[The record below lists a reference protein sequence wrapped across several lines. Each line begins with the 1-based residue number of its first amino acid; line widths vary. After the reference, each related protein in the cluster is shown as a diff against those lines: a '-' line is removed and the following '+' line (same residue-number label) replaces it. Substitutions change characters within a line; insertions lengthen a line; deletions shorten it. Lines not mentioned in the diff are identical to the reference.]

1 MGLIYPNMNQRY
13 FVTGGAGF
21 IGSHIVDHL
30 MDRGDDVVVYDNFCT
45 GQELFIKHHFNNS
58 HFKLIKGDVL
68 DFKALKGAMGGSDFV
83 FHIAGHADVKGGY
96 KDHAIDLEQ
105 NFMATR
111 NVLEAMRQLDIKNI
125 AFSSTSSVYG
135 DATVHPTLESYLFKP
150 TSLYGAA
157 KANSENYI
165 YTYAHYYDWNAYIFR
180 FVSWI
185 GERYTHGCIFDFM
198 KRLKTDP
205 SHLHILSDGTPKK
218 SSLYVKDGVS
228 AIFTIIEKSSEKIN
242 IYNLGHEETIIIKN
256 IADIVC
262 DELGLKKVHYT
273 FEGGEKGWMGDNKF
287 VHLGI
292 DKLKRLGWKPTVA
305 IEDGIR
311 RTVRY
316 LKGSPFLLDAR

>member
-1 MGLIYPNMNQRY
+1 MKI

-21 IGSHIVDHL
+21 IGSHIVDYL
-30 MDRGDDVVVYDNFCT
+30 IGRGDDVVIYDNFCT
-45 GQELFIKHHFNNS
+45 GQEIFIKHHFDNQR
-58 HFKLIKGDVL
+58 FTLIKDDVL
-68 DFKALKGAMGGSDFV
+68 NFNALKKAMKDSDFV
-83 FHIAGHADVKGGY
+83 FHIAGHADVRGGY
-96 KDHAIDLEQ
+96 TDHDIDLKQ
-105 NFMATR
+105 NFMATQ
-111 NVLEAMRQLDIKNI
+111 NVLEAMHQLNIKNI

-135 DATVHPTLESYLFKP
+135 DAILHPTPESYPFEP

-198 KRLKTDP
+198 KKLKADS
-205 SHLHILSDGTPKK
+205 SHLYMLSDGTPKK
-218 SSLYVKDGVS
+218 SSLYVKDGVN

-242 IYNLGHEETIIIKN
+242 IYNLGHEEVTTIKN

-262 DELGLKKVHYT
+262 DELGLKKVQYT
-273 FEGGEKGWMGDNKF
+273 FEGGDKGWMGDNKF
-287 VHLGI
+287 VHLSI
-292 DKLKRLGWKPTVA
+292 DKLKQLGWEPTVN
-305 IEDGIR
+305 IEEGIR

-316 LKGSPFLLDAR
+316 LKESSFLLNA

>member
-1 MGLIYPNMNQRY
+1 MKV

-30 MDRGDDVVVYDNFCT
+30 IARGDDVVIYDNFCT
-45 GQELFIKHHFNNS
+45 GQELFIKNHFGHP
-58 HFKLIKGDVL
+58 HFSLIKGDIL
-68 DFKALKGAMGGSDFV
+68 DFKALKGTMEGADFV

-96 KDHAIDLEQ
+96 TEHNIDCEQ
-105 NFMATR
+105 NFQTTR
-111 NVLEAMRQLDIKNI
+111 NVLEAMHQLDIKNI

-135 DATVHPTLESYLFKP
+135 DATVHPTPEDYPFEP

-165 YTYAHYYDWNAYIFR
+165 YTYSHYYGWNAYIFR

-198 KRLKTDP
+198 KKLKADS
-205 SHLHILSDGTPKK
+205 SHLHMLSDGTPKK

-228 AIFTIIEKSSEKIN
+228 AIFTIIEKASEKIN
-242 IYNLGHEETIIIKN
+242 IYNLGHEETTVIKN

-262 DELGLKKVHYT
+262 DELGLKKVQYT
-273 FEGGEKGWMGDNKF
+273 FE
-287 VHLGI
+287 
-292 DKLKRLGWKPTVA
+292 
-305 IEDGIR
+305 
-311 RTVRY
+311 
-316 LKGSPFLLDAR
+316 